1 MQNIKNKF
9 DEKIE
14 SFISDVSSI
23 VDTSTSV
30 ELYRVLSDVT
40 WNDMFMDMGDIQYA
54 KYKI

>member
-1 MQNIKNKF
+1 MQNIINKF

-40 WNDMFMDMGDIQYA
+40 WDDMFMDMGDIQYA
-54 KYKI
+54 KY